1 MTETLAPQTTAEQ
14 QVLNLNALPELD
26 QAQLASRMPRDL
38 AQALYRDVP
47 TVWDAAC
54 RVNPNAEGMCL
65 VSAAVLGHHI
75 QHVTSVRLNAVHG
88 TFAGEAHWWL
98 EYAGVVIDP
107 TITQF
112 GDLYTERYVG
122 LPMFT
127 EAETVYGE
135 SMPYRPEQSFT
146 SGWDTRELVVAEAE
160 RAFIYTT
167 QARMFVDEVFDELGH
182 TSASTRS

>member
-26 QAQLASRMPRDL
+26 EAQLASRMSRDL

-54 RVNPNAEGMCL
+54 RVSPNAEGMCL

-75 QHVTSVRLNAVHG
+75 QHVTSVRLKAVHG

-107 TITQF
+107 TLTQF

-127 EAETVYGE
+127 DAQTAYGE
-135 SMPYRPEQSFT
+135 SMPYRPEQSFAA
-146 SGWDTRELVVAEAE
+146 GWDTRELVVAEAE
-160 RAFIYTT
+160 RAFVYAAEAH
-167 QARMFVDEVFDELGH
+167 QFVDQVFDALGH
-182 TSASTRS
+182 APASAQD

>member
-1 MTETLAPQTTAEQ
+1 MTETLAPQTTPEQ

-26 QAQLASRMPRDL
+26 QAQLASRMPPDL
-38 AQALYRDVP
+38 ARALYRAVP

-54 RVNPNAEGMCL
+54 RVSPNAEGMCL

-122 LPMFT
+122 LPMVT
-127 EAETVYGE
+127 AAQTVYGK
-135 SMPYRPEQSFT
+135 SMPYHPERRFT
-146 SGWDTRELVVAEAE
+146 AEWNTRELVVAEAE

-167 QARMFVDEVFDELGH
+167 QARMFIDEVFDELGH
-182 TSASTRS
+182 TPASTRS